1 LARALLTLAAEV
13 NVMQPIT
20 ESVADIMSQPA
31 LVIDPDWAVS
41 EVFWLSE
48 LKQIHHFP
56 IVDRGALVGIVCTCD
71 LRDARPEDRVRF
83 HARRDVATIASTRNA
98 ADAARLMA
106 ERAVG
111 SAVVVDLEGIR
122 GIVTRGD
129 LQSRAGAKHAL
140 AEGHCAACATHQ
152 HLRPGPDGAYLCADC
167 TERAAG
173 DNWFDT
179 GVGD

>member
-1 LARALLTLAAEV
+1 
-13 NVMQPIT
+13 MQVLT

-41 EVFWLSE
+41 EVFWVSE

-56 IVDRGALVGIVCTCD
+56 IVERGTLVGIVCTCD
-71 LRDARPEDRVRF
+71 LREARPDDRVR
-83 HARRDVATIASTRNA
+83 HYARRDVATIASTRNA
-98 ADAARLMA
+98 GDAARLMA

-111 SAVVVDLEGIR
+111 SAVVMDPEGIR

-140 AEGHCAACATHQ
+140 AEGHCAACATHE

-167 TERAAG
+167 TERATG
-173 DNWFDT
+173 ENWFDT